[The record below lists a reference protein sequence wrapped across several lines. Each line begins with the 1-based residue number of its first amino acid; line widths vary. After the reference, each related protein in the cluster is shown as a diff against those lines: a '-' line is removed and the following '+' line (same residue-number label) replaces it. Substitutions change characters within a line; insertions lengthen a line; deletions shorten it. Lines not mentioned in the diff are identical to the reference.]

1 MPSKFAILGPSN
13 SSSRVLPRVSVLMA
27 AYNSAAYLGEAI
39 ESVLTQTMADLELIL
54 VDDGSTDSSP
64 EIMARYAAQDVRV
77 VVHVQENQ
85 GIGSATNQALKL
97 ARAPYV
103 AILDSDD
110 TMAPERLAMQA
121 DYLDAHGDFAAVGS
135 QWLTMS
141 PHGEILGIDRQPTD
155 PDTLF
160 TLMFAFFAMHHP
172 TIMARKDAILACGAY
187 NNTVK
192 RGCMDYDVFSNLLL
206 AGYRMTN
213 LPYLLTC
220 WRLNPGGATHGNAR
234 PQTADCLRV
243 RARVFFQM
251 DAQDRLRANQIALD
265 LVRTFPAGTWF
276 DEKVAKLMPDAEPSP
291 ALARW
296 REIAAQGDLPD
307 LEVQSV
313 AWLHDELA
321 HADALAEALQ
331 HARLPWLAAL
341 VQARAGRNSPF
352 LVQQA
357 NPERPLEGGREN
369 GWMCSL
375 SLLLPTQADD
385 AELSGRIGSTLESLP
400 VDAEV
405 LVFATDDTQPDPAIW
420 KHDARVRFLPPTQP
434 MDGAWGAACAA
445 ARGRYLT
452 CLESGFRH
460 HPDFLA
466 QSCSFLAT
474 NSRVG
479 LAYAVSAIHY
489 PDALDPKGQPVGDPA
504 PGPRWSQETLLGR
517 DRGRLSCMV
526 FRRELLLDLPINL
539 AETGSVTAWAIARF
553 LMIRQRPHFLSL
565 RNIEFAQP
573 IQTGNNIQAT
583 LTQRLILWLLDT
595 GLGSIPSEDAW
606 RDLRRDQARQ
616 CLDQLDAE
624 LADRKLSL
632 HPGNVPLLLRFV
644 LRFSAI
650 PLTRASFRLMLRTNR
665 TQTLDILRRQ
675 RPMQVPL
682 ALAWWA
688 TSKVWHKLIDKN
700 PFLGAVAQI

>member
-1 MPSKFAILGPSN
+1 
-13 SSSRVLPRVSVLMA
+13 
-27 AYNSAAYLGEAI
+27 
-39 ESVLTQTMADLELIL
+39 
-54 VDDGSTDSSP
+54 
-64 EIMARYAAQDVRV
+64 
-77 VVHVQENQ
+77 
-85 GIGSATNQALKL
+85 
-97 ARAPYV
+97 
-103 AILDSDD
+103 
-110 TMAPERLAMQA
+110 
-121 DYLDAHGDFAAVGS
+121 
-135 QWLTMS
+135 
-141 PHGEILGIDRQPTD
+141 
-155 PDTLF
+155 
-160 TLMFAFFAMHHP
+160 
-172 TIMARKDAILACGAY
+172 
-187 NNTVK
+187 
-192 RGCMDYDVFSNLLL
+192 
-206 AGYRMTN
+206 
-213 LPYLLTC
+213 
-220 WRLNPGGATHGNAR
+220 
-234 PQTADCLRV
+234 
-243 RARVFFQM
+243 
-251 DAQDRLRANQIALD
+251 
-265 LVRTFPAGTWF
+265 
-276 DEKVAKLMPDAEPSP
+276 
-291 ALARW
+291 
-296 REIAAQGDLPD
+296 
-307 LEVQSV
+307 
-313 AWLHDELA
+313 
-321 HADALAEALQ
+321 
-331 HARLPWLAAL
+331 
-341 VQARAGRNSPF
+341 
-352 LVQQA
+352 
-357 NPERPLEGGREN
+357 
-369 GWMCSL
+369 MCSL

-452 CLESGFRH
+452 CLEPGFRH

-489 PDALDPKGQPVGDPA
+489 PDALDPKGQPVENPA
-504 PGPRWSQETLLGR
+504 PGPRWSQATLLGR

-539 AETGSVTAWAIARF
+539 AETGSVTAWAIARC

-632 HPGNVPLLLRFV
+632 HPGNVALLLRFV

-665 TQTLDILRRQ
+665 TQTLDTLRRQ

-700 PFLGAVAQI
+700 PFLGAEAQI

>member
-1 MPSKFAILGPSN
+1 
-13 SSSRVLPRVSVLMA
+13 MA

-64 EIMARYAAQDVRV
+64 EIMARYAAQDGRV
-77 VVHVQENQ
+77 VVHLQENQ
-85 GIGSATNQALKL
+85 GIGGATNQALKL
-97 ARAPYV
+97 ARASYV

-121 DYLDAHGDFAAVGS
+121 DYLDAHGDIAAVGS
-135 QWLTMS
+135 QWLTMT

-172 TIMARKDAILACGAY
+172 TIMARKEAILACGAY
-187 NNTVK
+187 SNTVK
-192 RGCMDYDVFSNLLL
+192 RGCMDYGVFSNLLL

-234 PQTADCLRV
+234 KQTADCLRV
-243 RARVFFQM
+243 RARVFFQL
-251 DAQDRLRANQIALD
+251 DAQDRLRANQIAVD
-265 LVRTFPAGTWF
+265 LVRTFPAGSWF

-296 REIAAQGDLPD
+296 REIAAQGGLPD

-341 VQARAGRNSPF
+341 VQAKAGPKSPF
-352 LVQQA
+352 SARQA
-357 NPERPLEGGREN
+357 NPERPLEGDGEN
-369 GWMCSL
+369 GLMCSL
-375 SLLLPTQADD
+375 SLLLPIQADEAD
-385 AELSGRIGSTLESLP
+385 LGGRIGSTLESLP

-405 LVFATDDTQPDPAIW
+405 LVFATDDTQPDPGIW
-420 KHDARVRFLPPTQP
+420 KHDVRVRFLPAQP
-434 MDGAWGAACAA
+434 MDGAWRTACAA

-452 CLESGFRH
+452 CLEPGFRH

-466 QSCSFLAT
+466 QSRSFLDA
-474 NSRVG
+474 NSRAG
-479 LAYAVSAIHY
+479 LTYAISAIHY
-489 PDALDPKGQPVGDPA
+489 ADALDSEGQPARDPA
-504 PGPRWSQETLLGR
+504 PEPRWSQETLLGR
-517 DRGRLSCMV
+517 DRARLSCMV
-526 FRRELLLDLPINL
+526 FRRELLPDLPINL
-539 AETGSVTAWAIARF
+539 AETGALTAWAVARC
-553 LMIRQRPHFLSL
+553 LVIRQRPHFLNL
-565 RNIEFAQP
+565 RNIEFAPP
-573 IQTGNNIQAT
+573 IEAGNNIQAA
-583 LTQRLILWLLDT
+583 LTQRLILWFLDT
-595 GLGSIPSEDAW
+595 GLGSIPSEVAW
-606 RDLRRDQARQ
+606 RDLRRDQALR

-624 LADRKLSL
+624 LADGKLSL
-632 HPGNVPLLLRFV
+632 HPGNAALLLRFV

-650 PLTRASFRLMLRTNR
+650 PLSRASFRLMLRTNR
-665 TQTLDILRRQ
+665 TRTLDTLRRQ

-688 TSKVWHKLIDKN
+688 TSKVWYKLIDKN
-700 PFLGAVAQI
+700 PFLGAEART